1 MNGCVIPGTPIAVDS
16 WKIRECG
23 EAKLFFLTHLH
34 GDHVVGLTS
43 SWNKPIYCSEITS
56 KILTSRYEIKPDL
69 VNSLSENES
78 HLIPINTSCDDQEYV
93 TVTVVDAKHCPGAV
107 MFLFEGHFGKILH
120 TGDFRFSESMIEDSL
135 LKNHLGSID
144 VLYLDNTYCH
154 PSCVFPS
161 RDQVTQSIIALVNT
175 YKDYD
180 VVFGLRNLG
189 KEEMLV
195 KVALAC
201 KEWISIPSSMME
213 VARILNLPDVFV
225 VSDNPM
231 SCRLRVLPFTSIS
244 AKFVAKMNLTKPTIA
259 ILPTALYT
267 GLNVNVEP
275 FGKSEHVFVV
285 PYSDHSSYAE
295 LLQFVSCVKP
305 SRVVPIVRSDTHG
318 PYGADFS
325 ARADMSCFDHL
336 LKIKSTPERATKYRK
351 LQNGSKA
358 KIRLFK
364 ENDGFDIRTDHK
376 SKTKRFKRIV
386 RRGLSKVSRKGVT
399 YDSDVSEVAEKS
411 NSPPGH
417 FGDRE
422 TERDSNQKS
431 NGEIPKSDSHLAE
444 INTNDNVSCET
455 TQEISPGHFVDKTTQ
470 NMNQKSLGEILKPD
484 DHVLELN
491 TKDDCFSLT
500 TKESLGTNSVNDT
513 NHVCHVEIN
522 TKNNVFCQTTRE
534 SLATNSVKDV
544 ENDQI
549 KEIDNEH
556 TNFQSEKQ
564 RSYISD
570 NEVDFQPIKR
580 NLSKCSEPNVV
591 ISADDDISVIEPDV
605 FEGDSCQ
612 TKSCPQ
618 LNGTLVSDK
627 HILSVKKYSNENR
640 SKKRKRFYSVLD
652 EYLKL

>member
-23 EAKLFFLTHLH
+23 GSKLFFLTHLH

-56 KILTSRYEIKPDL
+56 QILTTRYEIKPEL

-78 HLIPINTSCDDQEYV
+78 HLIPIDITGHDQEYV
-93 TVTVVDAKHCPGAV
+93 TVSVIDARHCPGAV

-154 PSCVFPS
+154 PRCTFPS
-161 RDQVTQSIIALVNT
+161 RDSVTLSIIALVNT

-195 KVALAC
+195 SVALAC
-201 KEWISIPSSMME
+201 KEWISVPSSMME
-213 VARILNLPDVFV
+213 VASILNLPDVFV

-231 SCRLRVLPFTSIS
+231 ACRLRVLPATSIS
-244 AKFVAKMNLTKPTIA
+244 AKFVAKLNVTKPTIA

-267 GLNVNVEP
+267 GLKVEP

-285 PYSDHSSYAE
+285 PYSDHSSYTE
-295 LLQFVSCVKP
+295 LRQFVSCVKP

-325 ARADMSCFDHL
+325 ARADMSCFDDL
-336 LKIKSTPERATKYRK
+336 LKVKSTPERATKYRK
-351 LQNGSKA
+351 LQNGGKA

-364 ENDGFDIRTDHK
+364 ENDSFDIRSVCK
-376 SKTKRFKRIV
+376 SKTKRRKRRIFRKGV
-386 RRGLSKVSRKGVT
+386 SKVSRKGVT
-399 YDSDVSEVAEKS
+399 YDSDISELAEKS

-417 FGDRE
+417 FGYGE
-422 TERDSNQKS
+422 TDRDSNQKS
-431 NGEIPKSDSHLAE
+431 SGEILKTESHLAE
-444 INTNDNVSCET
+444 ISTNDNISCQT
-455 TQEISPGHFVDKTTQ
+455 TQEIPPVHFVDKTPENT
-470 NMNQKSLGEILKPD
+470 NQESLGEIHKSNG
-484 DHVLELN
+484 HVVELN
-491 TKDDCFSLT
+491 TKDNHFSLT
-500 TKESLGTNSVNDT
+500 TKET
-513 NHVCHVEIN
+513 
-522 TKNNVFCQTTRE
+522 
-534 SLATNSVKDV
+534 LATNSVKDA
-544 ENDQI
+544 ENDQT
-549 KEIDNEH
+549 KGTDSKH

-564 RSYISD
+564 RFSISD
-570 NEVDFQPIKR
+570 NEVDFQPIKS
-580 NLSKCSEPNVV
+580 NWSKCSEPCVLT
-591 ISADDDISVIEPDV
+591 SANDDISLIEPDV
-605 FEGDSCQ
+605 TDGDSCQ
-612 TKSCPQ
+612 TKICPQ
-618 LNGTLVSDK
+618 LDGSLVSDSRVSDSLVSDK
-627 HILSVKKYSNENR
+627 HTLSVKKYSDENR
-640 SKKRKRFYSVLD
+640 SKKRKRFYSILE
-652 EYLKL
+652 EYLKF